1 MTVQLFRLAHTCFQV
16 ATLHEGDEVESISN
30 FFNTIAISRNTNH
43 PQSRNTQ
50 EMLSSEK
57 LKG

>member
-1 MTVQLFRLAHTCFQV
+1 MTVQLFRLAHACFHV
-16 ATLHEGDEVESISN
+16 ATLHEGDEVESNRN
-30 FFNTIAISRNTNH
+30 FFNTIALLRNTNH